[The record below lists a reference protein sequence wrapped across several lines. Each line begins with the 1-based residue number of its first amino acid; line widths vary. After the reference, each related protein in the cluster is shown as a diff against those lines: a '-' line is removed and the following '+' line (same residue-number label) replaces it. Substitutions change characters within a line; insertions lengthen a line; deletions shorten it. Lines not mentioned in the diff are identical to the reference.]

1 MSHFTNEKYEKYDKT
16 EKKKKKFTKGKK
28 NKKVSL
34 NHFFPSGTLRHLAER
49 ALHLHVSYCH
59 ASPTLQ
65 QQPRDLVNCELGQP

>member
-16 EKKKKKFTKGKK
+16 EKKKKNSQKGKK
-28 NKKVSL
+28 IKKS
-34 NHFFPSGTLRHLAER
+34 HSIIFFPSGTLRHLAER

-59 ASPTLQ
+59 ACPTLQ